1 MGQAGSTSQ
10 SSGSTSVAEIL
21 RSADSSEDG
30 GGVLSLEEWDWR
42 REIDGVSE
50 LLKELRDSSDAHI
63 RIRQILSGFAK
74 GWTDHA
80 KRSSSTMGELNE
92 VDQSCVIMGR
102 ILAVVIAASLQTGF
116 SEVDF
121 MSLFGCAKDD
131 DQLQDSELLG
141 KALLHNEAV
150 ATIDAIIFSIDN
162 GTTLAA
168 LELSLVHCCAQFYD
182 VKLFLSIIN
191 AHPRREQFIAKL
203 MMLASKGTKHKLGA
217 IQEEEESSLS
227 TRMKSAL
234 QMLRT
239 LSTSNPS
246 SNSDVTDLIPDVALS
261 VLVLLCGTEW
271 DGPHRKVLADIGNS
285 SRKETPGDDRVR
297 VPFRML
303 FDAVGV
309 WSESERGPIVCSLL
323 LTSNTRFKA
332 FSVARTDPEI
342 IVMPLLQLA
351 LKASR
356 SAEIATVSLVMSVLL
371 NMTESSAFS
380 DALGTSLINDA
391 ADAFPELGVGKG
403 VALSLAELVVH
414 VSLLV
419 LRYLVVKSDDINAT
433 RYPLAVAANVSYRLK
448 TVRSSFAE
456 RMVRI
461 VESLH
466 RRRRK
471 TSESACPREDE
482 EELIEIT
489 SLMLELIVSILK
501 TTSSKTLVY
510 IMLHQE
516 HVFLNPLLDL
526 DPAASIACAHSV
538 AMTMRIRVFL
548 RDLSELINRDDATAL
563 DEILSVLEKNA
574 SVLAANYFSDLPTL
588 KFTQEYLAMPDEFYR
603 TYACYAVGK
612 HLTMDIGPNRN

>member
-10 SSGSTSVAEIL
+10 SSGSTSVAEVL
-21 RSADSSEDG
+21 RSADSSEGG

-42 REIDGVSE
+42 SEIDGVSE
-50 LLKELRDSSDAHI
+50 LLKELRDSSDDHI

-80 KRSSSTMGELNE
+80 KRSSSNMGELNE

-116 SEVDF
+116 SEVDC

-150 ATIDAIIFSIDN
+150 ATIDAIIFAIDN

-182 VKLFLSIIN
+182 VQLFHSIIN

-203 MMLASKGTKHKLGA
+203 LMLASKGSKHKLGA
-217 IQEEEESSLS
+217 SQEEEDSSLT

-234 QMLRT
+234 YMLRT
-239 LSTSNPS
+239 LSTSKVS
-246 SNSDVTDLIPDVALS
+246 SNRDIADLIPDVALS

-271 DGPHRKVLADIGNS
+271 DGPHRKVLADISNS
-285 SRKETPGDDRVR
+285 SRKETPGEDRVR

-309 WSESERGPIVCSLL
+309 WSEGERGPIVCNLL
-323 LTSNTRFKA
+323 LTSNRRFKI

-342 IVMPLLQLA
+342 IVLPLLHLA

-356 SAEIATVSLVMSVLL
+356 SGEIPTVSLVMSVLL

-380 DALGTSLINDA
+380 DSLGTSLISNA
-391 ADAFPELGVGKG
+391 ADSFTELGVGKG

-419 LRYLVVKSDDINAT
+419 LRYLVVKSDNVEAT
-433 RYPLAVAANVSYRLK
+433 KYPLAVAANVSYQLK

-461 VESLH
+461 VESLL

-471 TSESACPREDE
+471 ASENAHRREE
-482 EELIEIT
+482 AEGLIEIT
-489 SLMLELIVSILK
+489 SLMLELLVSILK

-526 DPAASIACAHSV
+526 DPETSISHAHSV
-538 AMTMRIRVFL
+538 AVSMRIRKFL
-548 RDLSELINRDDATAL
+548 RELSELINREDATAL

-574 SVLAANYFSDLPTL
+574 SVLAANYFADLPTL
-588 KFTQEYLAMPDEFYR
+588 KFTHDYLEMPDEFYR
-603 TYACYAVGK
+603 AYACFAVGK
-612 HLTMDIGPNRN
+612 RLTMDIGPNQH